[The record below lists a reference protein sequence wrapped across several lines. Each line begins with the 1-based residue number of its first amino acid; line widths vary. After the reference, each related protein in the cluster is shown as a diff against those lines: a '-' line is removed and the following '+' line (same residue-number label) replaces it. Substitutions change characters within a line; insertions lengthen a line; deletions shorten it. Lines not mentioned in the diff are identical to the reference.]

1 MQFVDVPFS
10 RARRRIVQAG
20 LVGALGVRIPFVL
33 ASPVAVPGLHVF
45 DAPSAQTL
53 LQAMRSLFP
62 HAALGDTPYVDCV
75 RAIDARAQ
83 QDAAY
88 HELIAAGLARLPA
101 DFAGLDS
108 AGATAALAQHGGTPF
123 FNALRSAAGAIYRN
137 PAVWPHFGYPG
148 PSLGFGGYVDRPMLD
163 LAWLEAATR

>member
-1 MQFVDVPFS
+1 MPFVDVPFS

-20 LVGALGVRIPFVL
+20 LVGAVGVRVPFVL
-33 ASPVAVPGLHVF
+33 ASPLAVPALHVF
-45 DAPSAQTL
+45 DAPSAQAL

-88 HELIAAGLARLPA
+88 RKLIATGLAQLPA
-101 DFAGLDS
+101 DFAALDS
-108 AGATAALAQHGGTPF
+108 AGSSAALAQHAGTPF
-123 FNALRSAAGAIYRN
+123 FNVLRTAAGTIYRN

-148 PSLGFGGYVDRPMLD
+148 PSLGFGGYVDRPLLD